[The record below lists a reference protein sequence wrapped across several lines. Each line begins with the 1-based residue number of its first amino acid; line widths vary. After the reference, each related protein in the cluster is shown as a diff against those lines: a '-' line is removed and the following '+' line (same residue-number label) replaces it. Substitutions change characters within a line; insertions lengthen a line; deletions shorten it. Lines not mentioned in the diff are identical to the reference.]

1 MNFCALSRCY
11 ETRRI
16 GRGARRMHTCIK
28 RAGNELVR
36 FCITQEPRL
45 SRSWS
50 VHRPRPIAAIRT
62 RLWPDPFSFQPF
74 ENYSLVLLR
83 CANFQ
88 SLKLPLALLNDS
100 KIIGHFQIVLPLY
113 FFLFET
119 IDFESLELDLYFI
132 PVVNI

>member
-28 RAGNELVR
+28 RAGNELAR

-50 VHRPRPIAAIRT
+50 VHRPADRRDPDTAPTGPLFIVPTVRKLPACPSSSVSEFSKFEIAAHVNAENGDR
-62 RLWPDPFSFQPF
+62 F
-74 ENYSLVLLR
+74 ENYR
-83 CANFQ
+83 PFPN
-88 SLKLPLALLNDS
+88 
-100 KIIGHFQIVLPLY
+100 
-113 FFLFET
+113 
-119 IDFESLELDLYFI
+119 
-132 PVVNI
+132 